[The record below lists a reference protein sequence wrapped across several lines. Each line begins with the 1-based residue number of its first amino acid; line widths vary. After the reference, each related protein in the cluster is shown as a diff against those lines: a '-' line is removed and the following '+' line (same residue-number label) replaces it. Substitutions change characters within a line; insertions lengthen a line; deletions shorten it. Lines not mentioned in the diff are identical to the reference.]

1 MRLFIERGFEATTLD
16 DIAEAAFLSRRT
28 LFHYFESKEE
38 IVLSHTAEFPD
49 AIAEAVAHRAAD
61 VPLLDM
67 AEGALVE
74 MITRYQS
81 PKLRELARLIRDK
94 PDLSAGDQAKC
105 EKVERALAKAIAS
118 RKDLPEGD
126 ISCGVAAATAIVMLE
141 LMRTAWVTR

>member
-74 MITRYQS
+74 MITRYPS
-81 PKLRELARLIRDK
+81 PQLRELARLIRDT
-94 PDLSAGDQAKC
+94 PVLSAGAQAKS
-105 EKVERALAKAIAS
+105 EQDERAPAQALAHL
-118 RKDLPEGD
+118 KDLPAGASD
-126 ISCGVAAATAIVMLE
+126 CRAAAARARAKDERERVRE
-141 LMRTAWVTR
+141 